1 MAFLFEENDN
11 NFKLSTL
18 GCDTP
23 ISKKAQP
30 CDLMLQ
36 RVPSI
41 GRETGLDQ
49 QHIINTPQN
58 ITSLTHHR
66 PQANNENGNFCS

>member
-1 MAFLFEENDN
+1 
-11 NFKLSTL
+11 
-18 GCDTP
+18 
-23 ISKKAQP
+23 
-30 CDLMLQ
+30 MLQ

-41 GRETGLDQ
+41 GRETGLDQQ

-66 PQANNENGNFCS
+66 PQANNETGNFCS